1 MLPLLVG
8 LLLGALSRYSS
19 QLTTSLQWLGNVGAI
34 WLLVAFLVG
43 RTRSSTRSAVFS
55 GAITLVVATVSH
67 YLPYRLAR
75 FGVGPQTLRHPL
87 YLWMVVGAASGAL
100 FGVLGFVQRS
110 QDGARSSWSA
120 AALIAC
126 LAGEAVLLSLVAP
139 EVAYPLAAPVQLI
152 AAVALP
158 FVVGAQRVRSYV
170 AAVALLPFCMGV
182 LWLMIVGIGRV
193 YPGL

>member
-1 MLPLLVG
+1 MVG

-34 WLLVAFLVG
+34 WLLVAFVVG
-43 RTRSSTRSAVFS
+43 RTRSSTRSAAFS
-55 GAITLVVATVSH
+55 GAITLVAAALSH

-75 FGVGPQTLRHPL
+75 FGVGPETLRHPL
-87 YLWMVVGAASGAL
+87 YLWMVVGAVAGAL
-100 FGVLGFVQRS
+100 FGVLGFVQKNEV
-110 QDGARSSWSA
+110 GARSSWSVA
-120 AALIAC
+120 VPVAS
-126 LAGEAVLLSLVAP
+126 LAGEAVLLSMVAP

-158 FVVGAQRVRSYV
+158 FMVGAERVKSYV
-170 AAVALLPFCMGV
+170 AAVALLPFCMAG